1 MIFAHAWKLL
11 ARNPIIVLPGVV
23 LAIVG
28 SLIDAIGSSLLAR
41 SELTVTGTAATIAAT
56 QLFASIAIFVVSAA
70 LSLVQMMVVTGMA
83 GGAWA
88 HGSTSL
94 RDGWSALAHRLP
106 AAALA
111 GALLLVL
118 GFCAAALAPATFVLS
133 IVLYALLFIYTMA
146 AVVIGGHPPI
156 KAIIESA
163 RLALANA
170 RPTVAVVGM
179 IFVIALVAGG
189 LGGLL
194 GQRWPFGGWLV
205 AGLLQ
210 QVIVA
215 YATLVIAG
223 EYLKLASDL
232 HDPVS

>member
-1 MIFAHAWKLL
+1 MIFTHAWKLL

-23 LAIVG
+23 LAIFG
-28 SLIDAIGSSLLAR
+28 SLIDAIGSGILAR
-41 SELTVTGTAATIAAT
+41 SEATVTGTAATIAAT
-56 QLFASIAIFVVSAA
+56 QLFTSIAIFVVSAA
-70 LSLVQMMVVTGMA
+70 VSLVQMMVVTGMA

-106 AAALA
+106 SAALA

-118 GFCAAALAPATFVLS
+118 GFCAAVLSPATFMLP

-146 AVVIGGHPPI
+146 AVVIGGHSPI
-156 KAIIESA
+156 QAIIESA

-170 RPTVAVVGM
+170 GPTFVVVGM
-179 IFVIALVAGG
+179 IFVIALAAGG
-189 LGGLL
+189 LGGLV
-194 GQRWPFGGWLV
+194 GRWSAVGGWLV

-215 YATLVIAG
+215 YATLVVAG
-223 EYLKLASDL
+223 EYLKLASDT